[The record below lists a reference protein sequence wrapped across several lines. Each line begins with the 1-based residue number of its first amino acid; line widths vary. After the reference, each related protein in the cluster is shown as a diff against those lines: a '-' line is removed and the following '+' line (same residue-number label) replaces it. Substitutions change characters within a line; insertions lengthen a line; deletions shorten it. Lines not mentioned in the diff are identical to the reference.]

1 MNAPTPLI
9 DIRPDHWKIVR
20 NILRK
25 HVPQY
30 EVWAFG
36 SRATWKAKEY
46 SDLDLAIIT
55 DRPLSLDVSAS
66 LSDDFSESDLPWRV
80 DMVDWATT
88 SEAFRKI
95 IERDK
100 VVVWEGEGLG
110 MVSEKLFGAI
120 PLGWEYKTLGAA
132 CAEGGG
138 DIQTG
143 PFGSQLHAAD
153 YVPVGIP
160 SIMPLNIGDNRLHE
174 EGIARIT
181 AEDAQR
187 LSRYLVRTGD
197 IVYSRRGD
205 VERRALVRT
214 HEDGWLCGTGCLRV
228 RLGEKGSDSQF
239 VSHYLGH
246 PSVREWIVR
255 HAHGATMP
263 NLNTSILGACPFLEP
278 PIEEQRAIAHILG
291 TLDDKI
297 ELNRQQNETLEA
309 MARALF
315 KAWFVD
321 FEPVRAK
328 MEGRWQRGQSR
339 PGLPAHL
346 YDIFPDRLVE
356 LELGEIPEGWRH
368 STIGEEVT
376 VCGGSTPST
385 KEPEF
390 WEGGH
395 HCWATPKDLSD
406 LKFPVL
412 LDTDRKITDA
422 GLAKISSG
430 LLPVGTVLLSS
441 RAPIGYLAIAEVP
454 TAINQGFIAMKCDGA
469 LPNVF
474 VLPWCRESMDA
485 IVGNANGSTFQEISK
500 SNFRPLRVVVPS
512 EPVLTSFTRSAVSL
526 YRQLAENERE
536 SRSLAQ
542 LRDTLL
548 PKLISGEL
556 RVPDAEAFL
565 KERGL

>member
-1 MNAPTPLI
+1 MANNSLE
-9 DIRPDHWKIVR
+9 
-20 NILRK
+20 
-25 HVPQY
+25 Q
-30 EVWAFG
+30 
-36 SRATWKAKEY
+36 
-46 SDLDLAIIT
+46 
-55 DRPLSLDVSAS
+55 LSLHTIGGGWGAEIADAKNNIRVSVIRGTDIPR
-66 LSDDFSESDLPWRV
+66 LRVGDFSS
-80 DMVDWATT
+80 
-88 SEAFRKI
+88 
-95 IERDK
+95 
-100 VVVWEGEGLG
+100 
-110 MVSEKLFGAI
+110 
-120 PLGWEYKTLGAA
+120 
-132 CAEGGG
+132 
-138 DIQTG
+138 
-143 PFGSQLHAAD
+143 
-153 YVPVGIP
+153 VPVRYE
-160 SIMPLNIGDNRLHE
+160 SAAKVKSRL
-174 EGIARIT
+174 
-181 AEDAQR
+181 
-187 LSRYLVRTGD
+187 LKPGD
-197 IVYSRRGD
+197 IVVEVSGGSAASGQHTGRALLITQQMVESLGGNVIPASFCRLLRLDSRRVNSRFIVYQID
-205 VERRALVRT
+205 ALHLSGEISEFENQSTGIANFQFTRFIQET
-214 HEDGWLCGTGCLRV
+214 YPCIEDLQTQ
-228 RLGEKGSDSQF
+228 S
-239 VSHYLGH
+239 
-246 PSVREWIVR
+246 
-255 HAHGATMP
+255 
-263 NLNTSILGACPFLEP
+263 
-278 PIEEQRAIAHILG
+278 AIAHILG

-297 ELNRQQNETLEA
+297 ELLRRQNETLEA

-328 MEGRWQRGQSR
+328 MEGRWQRGQSL

-346 YDIFPDRLVE
+346 YDIFPDRLIE
-356 LELGEIPEGWRH
+356 SELGEIPEGWRH

-390 WEGGH
+390 WEGGQ
-395 HCWATPKDLSD
+395 HCWATPKDLSA

-512 EPVLTSFTRSAVSL
+512 DPVLTSFTRSAVSL

-556 RVPDAEAFL
+556 RVPDAERIVGAAV
-565 KERGL
+565 